1 MSFLK
6 SFESFIKEGIVKK
19 QSSDLERASSLVK
32 EAENKKAFFDRI
44 IKNFSIKD
52 TDSNYIVE
60 TSYDILI
67 ELLRAKLFLDG
78 FNSSNSHEAEVA
90 YMRNIG
96 FNEEEVLFM
105 NSLRYY
111 RNGIK
116 YYGRIFDK
124 EYSLKVLNFLIK
136 LYPKIRKLLKWSII

>member
-136 LYPKIRKLLKWSII
+136 LYPKIRKLLK

>member
-1 MSFLK
+1 M
-6 SFESFIKEGIVKK
+6 
-19 QSSDLERASSLVK
+19 
-32 EAENKKAFFDRI
+32 
-44 IKNFSIKD
+44 
-52 TDSNYIVE
+52 E

-67 ELLRAKLFLDG
+67 ELIRAKLFLDG

-90 YMRNIG
+90 YMRNMH
-96 FNEEEVLFM
+96 FNEDEVMFM

-124 EYSLKVLNFLIK
+124 EYSLKVLDFLIR
-136 LYPKIRKLLKWSII
+136 LYPKIKEVLK

>member
-6 SFESFIKEGIVKK
+6 SFESFVKEGVVKK
-19 QSSDLERASSLVK
+19 QSPDIERADSLIK
-32 EAENKKAFFDRI
+32 EAENKKTFFEKI
-44 IKNFSIKD
+44 IKNFSIKE
-52 TDSNYIVE
+52 TDPNYVIE
-60 TSYDILI
+60 TCYDILI
-67 ELLRAKLFLDG
+67 ELIRAKLFLNG

-90 YMRNIG
+90 YMRNMG

-105 NSLRYY
+105 DSLRYY

-124 EYSLKVLNFLIK
+124 EYSLKVLDFLNRMYPPIK
-136 LYPKIRKLLKWSII
+136 EKLK

>member
-6 SFESFIKEGIVKK
+6 SFELFVKEGIVKK
-19 QSSDLERASSLVK
+19 QSPDIERASSLIK
-32 EAENKKAFFDRI
+32 EAENKKFFFGRV
-44 IKNFSIKD
+44 IKSFSIKD
-52 TDSNYIVE
+52 TDPNYIVE

-67 ELLRAKLFLDG
+67 ELIRAKMFLNG

-90 YMRNIG
+90 YMRNMG

-116 YYGRIFDK
+116 YYGKIFDK
-124 EYSLKVLNFLIK
+124 EYSLKVLDFLIK
-136 LYPKIRKLLKWSII
+136 LYPRIRKLLK

>member
-1 MSFLK
+1 MSLLK
-6 SFESFIKEGIVKK
+6 SFESFVKEGIVKK
-19 QSSDLERASSLVK
+19 QSPDIERASSLVK
-32 EAENKKAFFDRI
+32 EAESKKAFFDKI
-44 IKNFSIKD
+44 IKKFSIKD
-52 TDSNYIVE
+52 TNPNYIVE

-67 ELLRAKLFLDG
+67 ELIRAKLFLDG

-90 YMRNIG
+90 YMRNMH
-96 FNEEEVLFM
+96 FNEDEVMFM

-124 EYSLKVLNFLIK
+124 EYSLKVLDFLIR
-136 LYPKIRKLLKWSII
+136 LYPKIKEVLK